1 MWIHFYS
8 PLSEFHIDSQ
18 TRSPLFLLNPQNHH
32 TGKKISLFVFFLWWY
47 FTTMATRFIQDM
59 FLCFRFCFC
68 SVFFRTGRFSF
79 PNSGSTTQNRWNKAY
94 KISVGKTNATE
105 RTFESKQSLSL
116 TQFPKSSSSVALKHF
131 LPVAPHS
138 SLLSPQ
144 HLILVTNCLTLSRS
158 SLPHSYLV
166 NQLSCKCI

>member
-8 PLSEFHIDSQ
+8 SLSEFHIDSQ

-32 TGKKISLFVFFLWWY
+32 TGKKIRSFFFLLWWY

-68 SVFFRTGRFSF
+68 SFFFRTGRFF
-79 PNSGSTTQNRWNKAY
+79 FFQTQGQQPRIDGIRPTKFQLA
-94 KISVGKTNATE
+94 KPM
-105 RTFESKQSLSL
+105 QLSEH
-116 TQFPKSSSSVALKHF
+116 LKVSRVC
-131 LPVAPHS
+131 LWLSPVAPHS

-144 HLILVTNCLTLSRS
+144 HLILVMNCLTLSRS

>member
-1 MWIHFYS
+1 MNTFLFFTLRISYWLSNQKS
-8 PLSEFHIDSQ
+8 PISSESTKPSYRKKKSVCLFFFCGGISQ
-18 TRSPLFLLNPQNHH
+18 PWLLDLYR
-32 TGKKISLFVFFLWWY
+32 ICIFVLDFVFALFFLEL
-47 FTTMATRFIQDM
+47 AG
-59 FLCFRFCFC
+59 
-68 SVFFRTGRFSF
+68 VFF

-94 KISVGKTNATE
+94 KISVSKTNATG